1 MDRSISARRSWHHMR
16 WIAMRHRYPVWV
28 AWVNERRPVDRSR
41 RRAILLW
48 EWLTLLSKVR
58 GHVTVN
64 LNALPTTYVVEVGKI
79 EIRNMTLQESIAL
92 SDLALD
98 KLCVTSE
105 SEGLP
110 MSVLL
115 LTRDASSR
123 ARRAFR
129 MFRVALNESIA
140 VSEKKLDRRTE
151 ICGRCLPTGLA
162 LIFLLLHRAQAS
174 WERLR
179 RLGSEGEPASSELV
193 SAFRPLFLEVVG
205 ACC

>member
-1 MDRSISARRSWHHMR
+1 MNRSVSARCSRHHMR
-16 WIAMRHRYPVWV
+16 WIAMHRYPVWI
-28 AWVNERRPVDRSR
+28 AGVNERRPVDRSRR

-48 EWLTLLSKVR
+48 EWLTLLSEVR
-58 GHVTVN
+58 GHVTVD
-64 LNALPTTYVVEVGKI
+64 LNTLPTTNVIEVGKI
-79 EIRNMTLQESIAL
+79 EIRNMTFQESIAL

-98 KLCVTSE
+98 KLGVTSE
-105 SEGLP
+105 SKGLP
-110 MSVLL
+110 MPVLL
-115 LTRDASSR
+115 LTRDPSGR

-129 MFRVALNESIA
+129 MFRVALINASLCQ
-140 VSEKKLDRRTE
+140 KKLDRRTE

-179 RLGSEGEPASSELV
+179 RLGSDGDPASSELA

>member
-1 MDRSISARRSWHHMR
+1 M
-16 WIAMRHRYPVWV
+16 HRYPVWI
-28 AWVNERRPVDRSR
+28 AGVNERRPVDRSRR

-48 EWLTLLSKVR
+48 EWLTLLSEVR
-58 GHVTVN
+58 GHVTVD
-64 LNALPTTYVVEVGKI
+64 LNTLPTTNVIEVGKI
-79 EIRNMTLQESIAL
+79 EIRNMTFQESIAL

-98 KLCVTSE
+98 KLGVTSE
-105 SEGLP
+105 SKGLP
-110 MSVLL
+110 MPVLL
-115 LTRDASSR
+115 LTRDPSGR

-129 MFRVALNESIA
+129 MFRVALINASLCQ
-140 VSEKKLDRRTE
+140 KKLDRRTE

-179 RLGSEGEPASSELV
+179 RLGSDGDPASSELA